1 MKSYREL
8 LIWQK
13 SILVVTN
20 IYKLTRDFPKEELFG
35 ITSQMRRCA
44 ISIPSNIV
52 EGFGRNSQGILKVF
66 EYISLGSIY
75 ELQTQMEISQNLEYL
90 NTENYKYLMESC
102 VELEKMMNSLVS
114 KKKQRAKK
122 LTNFNF
128 PTYQLK
134 LYV

>member
-1 MKSYREL
+1 METSKIKSYREL

-52 EGFGRNSQGILKVF
+52 EGFGRNSQGDFKRFLN
-66 EYISLGSIY
+66 ISLGSIY
-75 ELQTQMEISQNLEYL
+75 ELQTQIEISQNLEYL

-114 KKKQRAKK
+114 KIKAKG
-122 LTNFNF
+122 
-128 PTYQLK
+128 
-134 LYV
+134 

>member
-1 MKSYREL
+1 METSKIKSYREL

-52 EGFGRNSQGILKVF
+52 EGFGRKSQGDFKRFLN
-66 EYISLGSIY
+66 ISLGSTY
-75 ELQTQMEISQNLEYL
+75 ELQTQIEISQNLEYL

-114 KKKQRAKK
+114 KIKAKG
-122 LTNFNF
+122 
-128 PTYQLK
+128 
-134 LYV
+134 

>member
-52 EGFGRNSQGILKVF
+52 EGFGRKSQGDFKRFLN
-66 EYISLGSIY
+66 ISLGSIY
-75 ELQTQMEISQNLEYL
+75 ELQTQIEISQNLEYL

-114 KKKQRAKK
+114 KIKAKG
-122 LTNFNF
+122 
-128 PTYQLK
+128 
-134 LYV
+134 

>member
-1 MKSYREL
+1 METSKIKSYREL

-44 ISIPSNIV
+44 ISIPSNIA
-52 EGFGRNSQGILKVF
+52 EGFGRNSQGDFKRFLN
-66 EYISLGSIY
+66 ISLGSIY
-75 ELQTQMEISQNLEYL
+75 ELQTQIEISQNLEYL

-114 KKKQRAKK
+114 KIKAKG
-122 LTNFNF
+122 
-128 PTYQLK
+128 
-134 LYV
+134 